1 MKRKYFNTKNK
12 FQFLER
18 DKNCFLHKRYR
29 RLMQKTKKAA
39 FSFAPTFNGMYFL
52 DKFFK
57 KKINL
62 YLKSFFFFKMHMFNN
77 FSSYWGSLGYF
88 FFTNLD
94 FYFLKHFVFFNK
106 TEELVKIF
114 KSNATEEIE
123 EDLKYLNEFCAIQT
137 VFDNKVSLDVYEN
150 KIKKK
155 TFNIFLDK
163 IKIKKKNVK
172 LLNFFFLLFILKK
185 IK

>member
-1 MKRKYFNTKNK
+1 
-12 FQFLER
+12 
-18 DKNCFLHKRYR
+18 
-29 RLMQKTKKAA
+29 
-39 FSFAPTFNGMYFL
+39 
-52 DKFFK
+52 
-57 KKINL
+57 
-62 YLKSFFFFKMHMFNN
+62 
-77 FSSYWGSLGYF
+77 
-88 FFTNLD
+88 LD
-94 FYFLKHFVFFNK
+94 FYFLKHFVFFNN
-106 TEELVKIF
+106 TEDLVHIF

-137 VFDNKVSLDVYEN
+137 VFENKVSLDIYEC